1 MPRPALTYSI
11 GRTLNAQRWHPRP
24 LTTISRITTKCI
36 HIPTRPAERFSRR
49 VLQFEH
55 LGARFCCL
63 PTCHTRFCASPP
75 FGLLRCDDA
84 TADFRWSFISH
95 IHQRAL
101 PNTTPHDNDIVA
113 DRTRLPHRRDSL
125 YLIPARKG

>member
-75 FGLLRCDDA
+75 SACFVA
-84 TADFRWSFISH
+84 T
-95 IHQRAL
+95 
-101 PNTTPHDNDIVA
+101 
-113 DRTRLPHRRDSL
+113 TRLRTSGGASSL
-125 YLIPARKG
+125 TFTKGLSPTPLPTIMT